1 MTKELE
7 LCYDELIDVL
17 EVEKIIDKI
26 IELKKRLKD
35 KTKLTKKFE
44 QCWKL
49 VDEWEEEAAI
59 CSSLAGDNKQAKH
72 KVLGIKL
79 ASDKKTSKPNTKV
92 LGGRQVE

>member
-1 MTKELE
+1 M
-7 LCYDELIDVL
+7 
-17 EVEKIIDKI
+17 EK
-26 IELKKRLKD
+26 LKD
-35 KTKLTKKFE
+35 KTKLTKEFE
-44 QCWKL
+44 QCSNEL

-92 LGGRQVE
+92 LGERQVE